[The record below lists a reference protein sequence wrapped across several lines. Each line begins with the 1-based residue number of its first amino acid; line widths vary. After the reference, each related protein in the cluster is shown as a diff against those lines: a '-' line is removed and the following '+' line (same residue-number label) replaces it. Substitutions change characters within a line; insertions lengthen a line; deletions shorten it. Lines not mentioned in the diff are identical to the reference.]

1 MSRGAAQ
8 WALSSTRTRRRR
20 SRGSYYVKQS
30 QTFIVRNKWRVRR
43 SSCITSFTLYEAF
56 DHRAER
62 ARRSTSGVRRLSG
75 QRIEFLTF
83 GRWGRSQWHRGI
95 SGHDDLGGHVH
106 VILFI
111 DTLKSNTA
119 MVISHCV
126 KESRGPRFGPRPR
139 RRLRHLMSGLS
150 WQRRLGFTGLWSH
163 FLDEDG
169 VSPTAKPRSH
179 TMWSRWNG
187 FCV

>member
-1 MSRGAAQ
+1 M
-8 WALSSTRTRRRR
+8 
-20 SRGSYYVKQS
+20 
-30 QTFIVRNKWRVRR
+30 RR

-83 GRWGRSQWHRGI
+83 GRRGRSQWHRGI
-95 SGHDDLGGHVH
+95 SGHDDLGRHVH

-119 MVISHCV
+119 MVISHCI
-126 KESRGPRFGPRPR
+126 KESRGPRFRPRPR

-169 VSPTAKPRSH
+169 VSPTAKARSH
-179 TMWSRWNG
+179 TMKSLKWVLLCRNFILVFLPLPPPVANIFAHKRLVVG
-187 FCV
+187 